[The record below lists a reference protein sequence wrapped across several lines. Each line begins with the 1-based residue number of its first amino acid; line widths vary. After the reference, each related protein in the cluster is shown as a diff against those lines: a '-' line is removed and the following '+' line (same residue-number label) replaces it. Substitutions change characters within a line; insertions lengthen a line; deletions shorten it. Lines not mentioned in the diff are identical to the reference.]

1 MGIRDRSVGVKIGSI
16 VAFALLSLVVTAGM
30 AMSALSDVA
39 ARAGDLD
46 RAAVSTRHAL
56 EADMAHDAIR
66 GDVQRALL
74 AATDAERQEAAADLT
89 EHIQIITEKIKD
101 FADGTGES
109 AAVRA
114 AAQAVLPEIETY
126 TGLADRTMSAIT
138 APGQTPPATY
148 PDFVA
153 SFGAVEEQ
161 LPTVSDALAA
171 EASAASAAVT
181 GQRDRAAWQV
191 GLSQATC
198 AVLLGVLAWFVLRA
212 IRRPLVE
219 VCEVLAAL
227 AEGDLTRRATVS
239 SRDELGR
246 MAIAVNTAIDSV
258 RTTVIAFLESAHQ
271 INTSS
276 RRVSEAAGRIT
287 DAAEGASA
295 RAGGAT
301 EASAQMSA
309 NIGTITQGSTEM
321 SASIREISQSANE
334 AVRVATEA
342 ASAAAATNET
352 MTKLGESSAE
362 IDHVVRSITAIA
374 QQTNLLA
381 LNATI
386 EAARAGDAGKGF
398 AVVAGEVKDLAQETS
413 RATEGIV
420 GQVQAIQADTNA
432 AREAIAQITGIIE
445 RINEFQ
451 TTIAG
456 AVEEQ
461 SATTGEMN
469 RNMSEASGRGEEI
482 AGTMG
487 EVSRAVRVTLA
498 ESAASREEA
507 DRLTGMAGELVGLIG
522 HYRH

>member
-16 VAFALLSLVVTAGM
+16 VAFALLALVVTAGM
-30 AMSALSDVA
+30 AMAALADVA
-39 ARAGDLD
+39 ARAGDLE
-46 RAAVSTRHAL
+46 RASVSTRHAL

-74 AATDAERQEAAADLT
+74 AATDAERQEAAADLA
-89 EHIQIITEKIKD
+89 EHTQIITEKIKD
-101 FADGTGES
+101 FAEGTDVS
-109 AAVRA
+109 ATVRTA
-114 AAQAVLPEIETY
+114 ARDVQPEIETY
-126 TGLADRTMSAIT
+126 TALAARTMGAIT
-138 APGQTPPATY
+138 ATGQAPPPSYAE
-148 PDFVA
+148 FVA
-153 SFGAVEEQ
+153 SFGAVEES

-171 EASAASAAVT
+171 DASAASAAVISH
-181 GQRDRAAWQV
+181 QSRAQWQV
-191 GLSQATC
+191 GLTQATC

-212 IRRPLVE
+212 IRRPLLE

-227 AEGDLTRRATVS
+227 ARGDLTRRATVS

-246 MAIAVNTAIDSV
+246 MAGAVNTAIDSV
-258 RTTVIAFLESAHQ
+258 RTTVVAFLESAHE
-271 INTSS
+271 INRSS

-287 DAAEGASA
+287 AAAEGASV

-309 NIGTITQGSTEM
+309 NIGTIAQGSTEM

-334 AVRVATEA
+334 AVRVATDA

-352 MTKLGESSAE
+352 MTKLGASSAE

-374 QQTNLLA
+374 AQTNLLA

-386 EAARAGDAGKGF
+386 EAARAGEMGKGF

-420 GQVQAIQADTNA
+420 GQVQAIQADTQA
-432 AREAIAQITGIIE
+432 AQEAIAQITAIIE

-456 AVEEQ
+456 AVDEQ

-469 RNMSEASGRGEEI
+469 RNMSEATGRGEEI

-487 EVSRAVRVTLA
+487 EVSRAVRVTLE
-498 ESAASREEA
+498 ESATSREEA
-507 DRLTGMAGELVGLIG
+507 DRLTGMADELVGLLG

>member
-16 VAFALLSLVVTAGM
+16 VVFALLSLVVTAGM
-30 AMSALSDVA
+30 AMTALGDVT
-39 ARAGDLD
+39 ARAGELE
-46 RAAVSTRHAL
+46 RASVSTRQAL

-74 AATDAERQEAAADLT
+74 ATTADERQEAASDLSA
-89 EHIQIITEKIKD
+89 HIEIITQKIKD
-101 FADGTGES
+101 FAEGTGES
-109 AAVRA
+109 AAVRT
-114 AAQAVLPEIETY
+114 AAQAVLPVIETY
-126 TGLADRTMSAIT
+126 TGLATRTMGAIT
-138 APGQTPPATY
+138 TPGQAPASY
-148 PDFVA
+148 ADFVA
-153 SFGAVEEQ
+153 SFSAVEDQ

-171 EASAASAAVT
+171 QASAASAAV
-181 GQRDRAAWQV
+181 QDQQSRAQWQV

-198 AVLLGVLAWFVLRA
+198 AVLLGALAWFVLRA
-212 IRRPLVE
+212 IRRPLLE
-219 VCEVLAAL
+219 VVEVLAAL
-227 AEGDLTRRATVS
+227 AQGDLTRRATVS
-239 SRDELGR
+239 SKDELGR
-246 MAIAVNTAIDSV
+246 MAGAANAAIDSV
-258 RTTVIAFLESAHQ
+258 RTTMVAFLDSAHE
-271 INTSS
+271 IHRSS

-287 DAAEGASA
+287 AAAEGASE

-309 NIGTITQGSTEM
+309 NIGTIAQGSTEM

-334 AVRVATEA
+334 AVRVATDA
-342 ASAAAATNET
+342 AAAAAATNDT

-374 QQTNLLA
+374 AQTNLLA

-386 EAARAGDAGKGF
+386 EAARAGEMGKGF

-420 GQVQAIQADTNA
+420 GQVQAIQADTQA
-432 AREAIAQITGIIE
+432 AQEAIAQITGIIE

-456 AVEEQ
+456 AVDEQ

-469 RNMSEASGRGEEI
+469 RNMSEATGRGEEI

-487 EVSRAVRVTLA
+487 EVSRAVRVTLD
-498 ESAASREEA
+498 ESATSREEA
-507 DRLTGMAGELVGLIG
+507 DRLSGMADELVGLIG